1 MQHQALILATAVLLA
16 SPVFAAETEPAPT
29 QSVRP
34 SPGWQTAPGNVGEW
48 ADRCTDPTVNGWGF
62 KDPKNFP
69 KLVKLF
75 SDPAIYL
82 EFAKRMLDPV
92 SCSRIVGQMLDPA
105 TAKNYLEWTDPAI
118 FTKWSQALADSDFY
132 TATLKPLS
140 DPATL
145 MRWATL
151 PIDQRT

>member
-1 MQHQALILATAVLLA
+1 
-16 SPVFAAETEPAPT
+16 
-29 QSVRP
+29 
-34 SPGWQTAPGNVGEW
+34 
-48 ADRCTDPTVNGWGF
+48 
-62 KDPKNFP
+62 
-69 KLVKLF
+69 LF
-75 SDPAIYL
+75 SEPAIYL